1 MRSGP
6 AARNCPRSQPLLQHL
21 SYAQP
26 PVDRCRAAAL
36 ATGSLS
42 HLQWPHPAFQ
52 FDLLLDNSR
61 VVARLDRKRLGAK
74 SDAKFLRSIRGV
86 FDEQARRKP
95 LAFAVGAGDA
105 ACYGI

>member
-1 MRSGP
+1 M
-6 AARNCPRSQPLLQHL
+6 
-21 SYAQP
+21 
-26 PVDRCRAAAL
+26 
-36 ATGSLS
+36 
-42 HLQWPHPAFQ
+42 
-52 FDLLLDNSR
+52 
-61 VVARLDRKRLGAK
+61 VARLDRKRLGAK